1 MSIDKLLGDLID
13 ALNANTAAINSAVH
27 AKSEVTLAA
36 AKLADKAK
44 ATKSTKDDDD
54 DKPASR
60 TRASRAAK
68 DDDEE
73 KPAKKAAAKDD
84 DEDDRPAKK
93 AAAKDD
99 EPEITLKD
107 VKEAYGAYLD
117 VDDDD
122 EAAARTA
129 KVKKIVQ
136 HLGLAKISDAK
147 PRDFEDL
154 MAWLADLKKG
164 KRPDLS
170 GGEDSGKGSLV

>member
-1 MSIDKLLGDLID
+1 MSIEKLLGDMID
-13 ALNANTAAINSAVH
+13 ALKENTAAINAAVH

-44 ATKSTKDDDD
+44 STKSAKDEDEE
-54 DKPASR
+54 KAPAPR
-60 TRASRAAK
+60 TRASRASK
-68 DDDEE
+68 EDDEE
-73 KPAKKAAAKDD
+73 KPAKKAAAKDE
-84 DEDDRPAKK
+84 DEDDRPA
-93 AAAKDD
+93 
-99 EPEITLKD
+99 EFTLKD
-107 VKEAYGAYLD
+107 IKEAYGKFLD

-154 MAWLADLKKG
+154 MGWLDDLKRG
-164 KRPDLS
+164 KRPDLQ
-170 GGEDSGKGSLV
+170 GGADSGKDLV